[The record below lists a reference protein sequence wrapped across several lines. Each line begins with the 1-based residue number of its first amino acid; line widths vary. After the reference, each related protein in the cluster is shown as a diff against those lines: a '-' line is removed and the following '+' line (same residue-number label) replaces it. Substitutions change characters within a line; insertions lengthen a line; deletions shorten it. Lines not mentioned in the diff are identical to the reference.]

1 MNTPHATAAPAIDFP
16 SGHQLLLGALFFV
29 SGAAA
34 LIYQVLWVRELGL
47 LFGATAEAAALTIA
61 IFFAGI
67 ALGGYVFGRIA
78 ARSANPLRLFGL
90 VEIGVAVTAFGHFL
104 VADVYFALYPTL
116 YGLVGHAPVLETAMK
131 ALVATTI
138 LLPPAFLMGG
148 TLPLMGQHLI
158 RSREALGRLGS
169 ALYAVNTLGGASGA
183 LAAGFALPMLLGF
196 KGSYLLAI
204 GMDLAVGLSA
214 LAVARAVR
222 NPLRRP
228 VKRQSPRRDADSR
241 AGHGISPVIWALA
254 FLSGFATLAIEVIW
268 TRLFAQVLQNS
279 VYTYALVLTTFLA
292 ALALG
297 AVLANLLARLR
308 RPGPTLMLPVLL
320 AGCALIAATTP
331 HLFHWVTDGLS
342 YLGRG
347 RDFAG
352 YVQEVAVTAALV
364 MLGPGIILG
373 AILPYLLRVM
383 QNRSAAPGEALG
395 RLIAANTAG
404 AILGA
409 LSAGFLLLPVFG
421 SYRALWLIGAL
432 YALLAVAAILA
443 LPAGRGAIRWG
454 LAGAGVVAALIL
466 SVQQPDLAA
475 TRINPARGESL
486 VDFREGRSAHV
497 SVVARNDHHFIR
509 VNNYYTL
516 GGSGALWSERN
527 QALIPLM
534 THADPKSVFFLGMGT
549 GITAGASL
557 FTPVERVLVCELL
570 PDVVDL
576 AKAHFT
582 PHVNNLFDDPRVEIL
597 AEDGRHCLARSP
609 ERFDAIIADL
619 FTPWKAGTGNLYTRE
634 HYAMAATRL
643 NPGGIYVQWMPLYQ
657 ISREELAVV
666 AATMQSVFPQ
676 VTLWRGDLYSQ
687 RSIVALVGTNE
698 PQPLDPDALRA
709 RADALTGG
717 LRDQAYLD
725 GMVMRFYAG
734 NVSESAIFHDAPVNT
749 DDVPLIEYMS
759 PRTHRAVITGEAEF
773 LVGEARDRLY
783 EDIAALLPSEAD
795 PYLAGLSRAQRDQ
808 VEAGRLVARS
818 RGLRARGDEAG
829 ADAVWRDFLALTPP
843 GAQRVTS
850 PANEAALGLARFAPT
865 Q

>member
-1 MNTPHATAAPAIDFP
+1 MTAAPASAESTP
-16 SGHQLLLGALFFV
+16 AASSGHLLLLGALFFI

-61 IFFAGI
+61 IFFSGV

-78 ARSANPLRLFGL
+78 ARSGNPLKLFGL
-90 VEIGVAVTAFGHFL
+90 VEIGVAVTALGHFL
-104 VADVYFALYPTL
+104 VADAYFALYPAL
-116 YGLVGHAPVLETAMK
+116 YAQFGHAPVLETAMK

-169 ALYAVNTLGGASGA
+169 ALYAVNTLGGATGA
-183 LAAGFALPMLLGF
+183 LVAGFALPMMLGF
-196 KGSYLLAI
+196 KGSYLLAV
-204 GMDLAVGLSA
+204 GMDLMVGLSA
-214 LAVARAVR
+214 LVMAASSRKAAGR
-222 NPLRRP
+222 PLPAQPGNPLAASSG
-228 VKRQSPRRDADSR
+228 RQAI
-241 AGHGISPVIWALA
+241 APVIWAVA

-308 RPGPTLMLPVLL
+308 RPGPGILLPLLL
-320 AGCALIAATTP
+320 AGCAIIAAATP
-331 HLFHWVTDGLS
+331 HLFHGVTDGLS

-352 YVQEVAVTAALV
+352 YVQDVAMTAAIV
-364 MLGPGIILG
+364 MLVPGIILG
-373 AILPYLLRVM
+373 AVLPYLLRAM
-383 QNRSAAPGEALG
+383 QSRAGAPGEALG

-409 LSAGFLLLPVFG
+409 LAAGFLLLPLFG

-432 YALLAVAAILA
+432 YALLAVAAIIA
-443 LPAGRGAIRWG
+443 LPTGSRALRLGFAGTGA
-454 LAGAGVVAALIL
+454 LAALIL
-466 SVQQPDLAA
+466 SVQTPDLAA
-475 TRINPARGESL
+475 TRINPARGENL
-486 VDFREGRSAHV
+486 VDFREGRAAHV
-497 SVVARNDHHFIR
+497 SVVARNNHHFIR

-527 QALIPLM
+527 QALIPLL
-534 THADPKSVFFLGMGT
+534 THNDPRSVFFLGMGT

-557 FTPVERVLVCELL
+557 FTPVERVLVCEIL

-576 AKAHFT
+576 AKMHFR
-582 PHVNNLFDDPRVEIL
+582 PYVNGLFDDPRVEIH

-657 ISREELAVV
+657 ISREELAVIG
-666 AATMQSVFPQ
+666 ATMQAVFPQ
-676 VTLWRGDLYSQ
+676 VTMWRGDLYSQ
-687 RSIVALVGTNE
+687 RSIVALVGSME
-698 PQPLDPDALRA
+698 PQALDPDTILD

-717 LRDQAYLD
+717 LRDEAYLD

-734 NVSESAIFHDAPVNT
+734 NVSESGIFHDAPINS
-749 DDVPLIEYMS
+749 DNVPLIEYMS
-759 PRTHRAVITGEAEF
+759 PRTHRAVITGDAEF
-773 LVGEARDRLY
+773 LVGKARDALY
-783 EDIAALLPSEAD
+783 DDLTGLLPPDAD
-795 PYLAGLSRAQRDQ
+795 PHLARLTRSQRDQ
-808 VEAGRLVARS
+808 IEAGRLVARS

-829 ADAVWRDFLALTPP
+829 ADAVWQEFLALTPP
-843 GAQRVTS
+843 VAHRVTS

>member
-1 MNTPHATAAPAIDFP
+1 MHTPHATAAPAIDFP
-16 SGHQLLLGALFFV
+16 SGHQLVLGALFFV

-90 VEIGVAVTAFGHFL
+90 VEIGVAVTALGHFL
-104 VADVYFALYPTL
+104 VADAYFALYPTL
-116 YGLVGHAPVLETAMK
+116 YGMVGHAPVLETAMK

-169 ALYAVNTLGGASGA
+169 ALYAVNTLGGATGA

-228 VKRQSPRRDADSR
+228 VQRQSPRRDAASI
-241 AGHGISPVIWALA
+241 AGPAVSPLIWVLA

-297 AVLANLLARLR
+297 AMLANLLARLR
-308 RPGPTLMLPVLL
+308 RPGPTVVLPVLL
-320 AGCALIAATTP
+320 AGCALIAAGTP

-352 YVQEVAVTAALV
+352 YVQEVAMTAALV

-404 AILGA
+404 AILG
-409 LSAGFLLLPVFG
+409 
-421 SYRALWLIGAL
+421 
-432 YALLAVAAILA
+432 
-443 LPAGRGAIRWG
+443 
-454 LAGAGVVAALIL
+454 
-466 SVQQPDLAA
+466 
-475 TRINPARGESL
+475 
-486 VDFREGRSAHV
+486 
-497 SVVARNDHHFIR
+497 
-509 VNNYYTL
+509 
-516 GGSGALWSERN
+516 
-527 QALIPLM
+527 
-534 THADPKSVFFLGMGT
+534 
-549 GITAGASL
+549 
-557 FTPVERVLVCELL
+557 
-570 PDVVDL
+570 
-576 AKAHFT
+576 
-582 PHVNNLFDDPRVEIL
+582 
-597 AEDGRHCLARSP
+597 
-609 ERFDAIIADL
+609 
-619 FTPWKAGTGNLYTRE
+619 
-634 HYAMAATRL
+634 
-643 NPGGIYVQWMPLYQ
+643 
-657 ISREELAVV
+657 
-666 AATMQSVFPQ
+666 
-676 VTLWRGDLYSQ
+676 
-687 RSIVALVGTNE
+687 
-698 PQPLDPDALRA
+698 
-709 RADALTGG
+709 
-717 LRDQAYLD
+717 
-725 GMVMRFYAG
+725 
-734 NVSESAIFHDAPVNT
+734 
-749 DDVPLIEYMS
+749 
-759 PRTHRAVITGEAEF
+759 
-773 LVGEARDRLY
+773 
-783 EDIAALLPSEAD
+783 
-795 PYLAGLSRAQRDQ
+795 
-808 VEAGRLVARS
+808 
-818 RGLRARGDEAG
+818 
-829 ADAVWRDFLALTPP
+829 
-843 GAQRVTS
+843 
-850 PANEAALGLARFAPT
+850 
-865 Q
+865 